1 MDDDDSAADEVAVD
15 DSVDQE
21 EVDLYHDDLRR

>member
-1 MDDDDSAADEVAVD
+1 MDDDDADDEVAVD

>member
-1 MDDDDSAADEVAVD
+1 MDDDDAVADEVAGD
-15 DSVDQE
+15 DGVDQE